1 VYLKT
6 KGEKI
11 QRKKNIQLQ
20 QKPNHIILCLK
31 EKGSFQRIQNL
42 AL

>member
-1 VYLKT
+1 MNT
-6 KGEKI
+6 EDEKSH
-11 QRKKNIQLQ
+11 RNKNIQLQ
-20 QKPNHIILCLK
+20 QKPKHIILWLK